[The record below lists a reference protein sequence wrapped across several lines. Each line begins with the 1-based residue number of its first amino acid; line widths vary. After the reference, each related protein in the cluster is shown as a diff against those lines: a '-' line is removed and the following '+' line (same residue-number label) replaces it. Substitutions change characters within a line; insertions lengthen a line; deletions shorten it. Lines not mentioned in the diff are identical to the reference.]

1 MAGAYVYKFLTAKS
15 GKGTLDTPSLA
26 LNIIRKKIYSLIYF
40 DNAATTKPCDE
51 AVKAAANALTAAFG
65 NPSSRHRVGMDAEIL
80 LRQARD
86 RLAMSLGCA
95 EDEIFF
101 TSGATESNN
110 TAILSACEN
119 KIKRLPR
126 VVTTTVEHPS
136 VKACFDKLEK
146 LGAEVV
152 RVAPDE
158 NGDITDK
165 MIFDAVND
173 RTCLVSCMLVNNE
186 TGYVLPTAKAFAMIK
201 RKYPDCITHCD
212 AVQGFMK
219 LPFKAKTLFA
229 DLISVSGHKIH
240 GAKGVGVLF
249 IKKGTKIAPFMLGG
263 GQEKGFR
270 SGTENLPA
278 IAAMGEAVK
287 LLTPTIDSRL
297 QYVTELREYLVEKLS
312 EIDGIEINSKPSALP
327 YVTSIAMPNFKSET
341 LLNYLSDRGICVS
354 SGSACS
360 KGKKST
366 VLQEFRISAEKTDS
380 TLRVSFCAENTKA
393 EIDELCK
400 TLKRASGELCTI
412 KRK

>member
-1 MAGAYVYKFLTAKS
+1 M
-15 GKGTLDTPSLA
+15 
-26 LNIIRKKIYSLIYF
+26 IYF

-51 AVKAAANALTAAFG
+51 AVKAAVNVLTTAFG
-65 NPSSRHRVGMDAEIL
+65 NPSSRHRIGMDAEIL

-86 RLAMSLGCA
+86 RLAMSFGCA

-110 TAILSACEN
+110 TAILGASEN
-119 KIKRLPR
+119 KLKRLPK

-136 VKACFDKLEK
+136 VKSAFDRLEK

-152 RVAPDE
+152 RIAPNE
-158 NGDITDK
+158 NGCITEQ
-165 MIFDAVND
+165 MIFDAVD
-173 RTCLVSCMLVNNE
+173 ERTCLVSCMLVNNE
-186 TGYVLPTAKAFAMIK
+186 TGYILPIAKAFAMIK
-201 RKYPDCITHCD
+201 RKYPSCITHCD

-249 IKKGTKIAPFMLGG
+249 IKKGTKISPFMLGG

-278 IAAMGEAVK
+278 IVAMGEAVR
-287 LLTPTIDSRL
+287 LLTPTIDTRL
-297 QYVTELREYLVEKLS
+297 QYVTELRDYLLQKLS

-393 EIDELCK
+393 EIDELCR
-400 TLKRASGELCTI
+400 TLKKASEELCTI
-412 KRK
+412 KKEVKEINR